1 MLYNIDMTTVLN
13 HYPDAN
19 TTGKTFDDWVH
30 ELNAQRNGKLFF
42 VEIGAMDGLRHDAL
56 YSHIAA
62 NPQWSGLLVEPLPDM
77 FDRLKATYSKHKNLT
92 FENVAITEAEGT
104 TEISRIPA
112 TEVGTSTPEWADGIS
127 TLKPSEHILGQ
138 DPSLSQYAVT
148 ETIATTTLRQLFS
161 KHDIRNIDIFQSDTE
176 GYDKVIFDQL
186 WETGLRPSIIKVEIN
201 YMYYHVI
208 RSLYYQLT
216 TAGYRCF
223 YQGDDIIAVR
233 L

>member
-1 MLYNIDMTTVLN
+1 MLYNIGMTTVLN

-42 VEIGAMDGLRHDAL
+42 VEIGAMDGVRHDAL
-56 YSHIAA
+56 YKHIAA
-62 NPQWSGLLVEPLPDM
+62 NPNWSGLLVEPLPDM
-77 FDRLKATYSKHKNLT
+77 FEKLKSAYAGRPNLA
-92 FENVAITEAEGT
+92 FENVAITESDGT

-112 TEVGTSTPEWADGIS
+112 DKIGSTAPEWADGIS
-127 TLKPSEHILGQ
+127 TLKPNEHILGQ
-138 DPSLSQYAVT
+138 DPSLSHQAVI
-148 ETIATTTLRQLFS
+148 ETINTLTFASLAK
-161 KHDIRNIDIFQSDTE
+161 KHNLGHIDIFQSDTE
-176 GYDKVIFDQL
+176 GYDKVIFDQV
-186 WETGLRPSIIKVEIN
+186 WQASFRPSIIKLEIN

-216 TAGYRCF
+216 QAGYQCF
-223 YQGDDIIAVR
+223 YQDDDIIAVK